1 MCMVSRGVSPAQRA
15 GLWGLMML
23 FGCCTLLWGAPA
35 ERNVIYGMHSGLALL
50 MDVYKPVEGNGY
62 GVVVIPGS
70 GWHATVG
77 YGAQPLKE
85 GREFAAHVE
94 RLVAK
99 GYTAFVINHRA
110 APVYRYPDAVHD
122 AQRAVR
128 YVRHHARRYGIRAE
142 RIGAL
147 GGSSGGHLVNLLGVL
162 DGKGDGEAEDP
173 VERESAKVQ
182 TVVALYAPSD
192 MAKVDTAFGS
202 VTVTAFLGMR
212 TPRSDLPRNTAEARL
227 YREASPVTH
236 VSADDPPFLLL
247 HGDADAVVPYGQS
260 ETMEAALRRAGV
272 EVKLV
277 RVPGG
282 GHGSSFPGAKEKV
295 DWAGMAVEW
304 FDGHLRK

>member
-1 MCMVSRGVSPAQRA
+1 MVCRGLAFV
-15 GLWGLMML
+15 
-23 FGCCTLLWGAPA
+23 FGWCALLCAAPA

-50 MDVYKPVEGNGY
+50 MDVYRPAQANGY
-62 GVVVIPGS
+62 GVVVVPGS
-70 GWHATVG
+70 GWHSTVG
-77 YGAQPLKE
+77 YGAHPLKD
-85 GREFAAHVE
+85 GREFSQHIE
-94 RLVAK
+94 RLVGR

-110 APVYRYPDAVHD
+110 APAFRYPDAVHD

-128 YVRHHARRYGIRAE
+128 FVRHHAKRYGIRAD

-147 GGSSGGHLVNLLGVL
+147 GGSSGGHLVNMLGVL
-162 DGKGDGEAEDP
+162 DGKGDAEAEDA

-212 TPRSDLPRNTAEARL
+212 TPRSDLSKNTPEARL

-236 VSADDPPFLLL
+236 VTADDPPFLLL
-247 HGDADAVVPYGQS
+247 HGDADAVVPYAQS

-282 GHGSSFPGAKEKV
+282 GHGSSFPGAKEKL
-295 DWAGMAVEW
+295 DWPAMAVEW